1 MADASFRLSFV
12 DGVTPGAKKAL
23 SSMERLQGRLG
34 KFNAGVSRAF
44 NAVKVAATVAG
55 VGMTATMGKVIS
67 TGMEFEQTLVNA
79 SAKFPEGIQR
89 GSEAFQQ
96 LEEVAKRVGGT
107 TEFTASQSAQA
118 LEFLA
123 MAGFNAQQSMAALP
137 PLVDLATAGNLDLAR
152 ASDIATDTLG
162 AFGLATKDAAQLATN
177 LGRVNDVLAFTA
189 NSANT
194 NIETMFEAFK
204 TAGPV
209 ANAAGASIEQ
219 TASMIGVLANAGLKG
234 EQAGTMMRNM
244 LLRLQAPPTE
254 AAKALNKLGVT
265 TADASGNFRG
275 MSPVLDDLTKKMD
288 GLGSADRA
296 RMMNDIFGM
305 RAIAGAEVLMN
316 AGSDAIDNFTKQ
328 LDNAGGT
335 SVDVAGKIRN
345 TTRGSML
352 SLKSAIEAVSLEI
365 FDLVKGPLG
374 EMIQSLTEWV
384 RTNRELIGQRFE
396 AFLSRAVEVARA
408 LAPAFAA
415 IGLAIEFLTSDT
427 GLMILKWG
435 SLLLVGAKVLAWGI
449 KIFAFLKGLSG
460 VIAGVVAVAKV
471 LGLIISG
478 LIFVFGGWAV
488 ALVAAIIALGVA
500 LFTWWD
506 DVVAWFAETFPNFFA
521 WGQNM
526 IQGLVDGIKSMAS
539 GPIEAI
545 SGIASGIAAKFKSV
559 LGIASPS
566 RLFEE
571 YGMQIGEGLNVGLDS
586 VPSVE
591 QMASQLGA
599 APSMGGDIGDG
610 GMSQSFTINVTAA
623 PGATEE
629 DGERLGVGIERAMR
643 RGFANGFR
651 DMAIELG
658 Q

>member
-23 SSMERLQGRLG
+23 SSVERLQGRLQR
-34 KFNAGVSRAF
+34 FNTGVSKAF
-44 NAVKVAATVAG
+44 GAVKTAAAIAG

-162 AFGLATKDAAQLATN
+162 AFGLATQDAAQLAKN

-189 NSANT
+189 NAANT
-194 NIETMFEAFK
+194 NIETMFESFK

-219 TASMIGVLANAGLKG
+219 TAAMVGILANSGLKG
-234 EQAGTMMRNM
+234 EQAGTMLRNM
-244 LLRLQAPPTE
+244 ILRLQAPPTE
-254 AAKALNKLGVT
+254 AAKALKKLGIS
-265 TADASGNFRG
+265 TADSTGNFRG
-275 MSPVLDDLTKKMD
+275 MSPVLEDLTKSMD

-296 RMMNDIFGM
+296 KMMSDIFGM

-316 AGSDAIDNFTKQ
+316 AGSDAIDNFTGR
-328 LDNAGGT
+328 LNAAGGT
-335 SVDVAGKIRN
+335 SVEVAGKIRD
-345 TTRGSML
+345 TTRGSMM
-352 SLKSAIEAVSLEI
+352 SLRSAIESVSLEI
-365 FDLVKGPLG
+365 FDLIKGPLG
-374 EMIQSLTEWV
+374 EIIQSTTEWV
-384 RTNRELIGQRFE
+384 REN
-396 AFLSRAVEVARA
+396 RA
-408 LAPAFAA
+408 LIATRVDAFIQRAGEVLTALGPAFAA
-415 IGLAIEFLTSDT
+415 IGMAIGFLTSDT
-427 GLMILKWG
+427 GLMILQFG
-435 SLLLVGAKVLAWGI
+435 AVLLIGAKVLGWIMSAVV
-449 KIFAFLKGLSG
+449 FLKSL
-460 VIAGVVAVAKV
+460 AGAVTAVVAGAKF

-478 LIFVFGGWAV
+478 LAFVFGGWAI
-488 ALVAAIIALGVA
+488 ALVAAVIAVGAALFIWWDDIVA
-500 LFTWWD
+500 LFSDMWPKFKQWGADMMQGLADGIRSFMNAPLDTISKL
-506 DVVAWFAETFPNFFA
+506 ASSIASKFTNFF
-521 WGQNM
+521 
-526 IQGLVDGIKSMAS
+526 
-539 GPIEAI
+539 
-545 SGIASGIAAKFKSV
+545 
-559 LGIASPS
+559 GIASPS
-566 RLFEE
+566 KLFEE
-571 YGMQIGEGLNVGLDS
+571 YGLNMGEGLDVGLSS
-586 VPSVE
+586 VPSADKI
-591 QMASQLGA
+591 ASQLGA
-599 APSMGGDIGDG
+599 APSAAGAGGGDL
-610 GMSQSFTINVTAA
+610 SQSFTIQVTAA
-623 PGATEE
+623 PGATET
-629 DGERLGVGIERAMR
+629 DGERFGVGLERALR
-643 RGFANGFR
+643 RGFADGFR